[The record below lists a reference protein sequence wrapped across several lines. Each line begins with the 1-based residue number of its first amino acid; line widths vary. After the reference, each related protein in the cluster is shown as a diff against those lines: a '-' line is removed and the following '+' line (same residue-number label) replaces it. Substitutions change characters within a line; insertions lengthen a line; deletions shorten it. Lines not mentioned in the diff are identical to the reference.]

1 MPSGSRRYLSNKW
14 FSQPAEEDGL
24 NTATAEARKGADLAA
39 SLGRQIREL
48 RKVKGLTLAGLAVKI
63 GKSVGYLSELERGRR
78 KPSIGSLQDI
88 SDALGVHVGW
98 FFQPTQSTDPKAARY
113 IVRSENR
120 RRLSYSGLG
129 STDYLGMTDY
139 LLSANLGGKLA
150 LVMTRYAPGASS
162 GDDLDRHEGE
172 EAGFV
177 HSGTL
182 ELRLGD
188 RSYALRAGDSFSFP
202 SDIAHK
208 YANPGDEEAIVIFA
222 ITPVALHY

>member
-1 MPSGSRRYLSNKW
+1 MN
-14 FSQPAEEDGL
+14 AL
-24 NTATAEARKGADLAA
+24 NEGAQKGADLAA
-39 SLGRQIREL
+39 RLGRQIREL
-48 RKVKGLTLAGLAVKI
+48 RKAKGLTLAELAVKI

-98 FFQPTQSTDPKAARY
+98 FFQPTPSADPNETRY
-113 IVRSENR
+113 IVRADNR

-129 STDYLGMTDY
+129 PTDYLGMTDY

-162 GDDLDRHEGE
+162 GDDRDRHESE

-177 HSGTL
+177 QSGTL
-182 ELRLGD
+182 ELHLGD
-188 RSYALRAGDSFSFP
+188 DIYALQAGDSFSFP
-202 SDIAHK
+202 SDIEHK
-208 YANPGDEEAIVIFA
+208 YVNPGNEETVVIFA
-222 ITPVALHY
+222 ITPIAFHY